1 MGTCP
6 WNQRA
11 GKKGGRLIKWNR
23 KEHIFWSICQL
34 LAGPDSQTH
43 SGSDC
48 SLLSH
53 IPGQLGWSLWHRGR
67 NRSQKIKSEDLSLL
81 TTCSISYL
89 TCALFFRVLRNVLL
103 KISVKMREVESWKW
117 KSFIKINRFDKIL
130 ANDISKIL
138 DELLEKES
146 KSYPRLRSSW
156 GNSSAHPEWKI
167 TIPQVPSV
175 LPLMCWHTPSSCWD
189 GQHMKPYCHF
199 CSHPLKPSWSQ
210 VPGVWPLE
218 NSVAP
223 ATLHS
228 PYASHQ
234 YSSPHPN
241 DGKLGSSPGW

>member
-43 SGSDC
+43 SSSDC
-48 SLLSH
+48 SLLLH
-53 IPGQLGWSLWHRGR
+53 IPGQLGWSLRRRGR
-67 NRSQKIKSEDLSLL
+67 NGSQKIKAEHLSANNLFNKLPHLCTVFQGVKKFVIEDK
-81 TTCSISYL
+81 YQNE
-89 TCALFFRVLRNVLL
+89 RG
-103 KISVKMREVESWKW
+103 VENWKW
-117 KSFIKINRFDKIL
+117 KSFIEINRFDKIL

-146 KSYPRLRSSW
+146 KSYPRLCSSW
-156 GNSSAHPEWKI
+156 GNSGAHPEWRI
-167 TIPQVPSV
+167 TVPQVPSV

-218 NSVAP
+218 YSVTP

-234 YSSPHPN
+234 YFSPHPN